1 MIELQEGHRA
11 IELKRDVLELH
22 CFPREL
28 CALRLSALRYKGFQ
42 FRTPYLIFRAGLSM
56 VGSSHRPPSDVWLR
70 LRQKTLETLMNIF
83 DLSGRAAIV
92 TGGNG
97 GIGLGI
103 AQALAAAGCSVS
115 IWGRNAEKNKNAA
128 ATMAGCAGR
137 IDSRICDVADA
148 ASVKAAMAA
157 TLETFGRVDGCFAN
171 AGIGGGGRHAFIDRT
186 EEQWRT
192 MFATN
197 LDGVFHVFQA
207 AARHMTERAASG
219 DAFGRLVATSSLA
232 SLFGTAR
239 NEHYAATKAAIN
251 ALVRALAVELA
262 RQGVTAN
269 AILPGWIKSDMTAG
283 IMANEKFVANVMPR
297 IPMRRFGEPADF
309 GGIAVYLMSG
319 ASSYHTADCFVIDG
333 GYTAF

>member
-1 MIELQEGHRA
+1 
-11 IELKRDVLELH
+11 
-22 CFPREL
+22 
-28 CALRLSALRYKGFQ
+28 
-42 FRTPYLIFRAGLSM
+42 
-56 VGSSHRPPSDVWLR
+56 
-70 LRQKTLETLMNIF
+70 MNMF
-83 DLSGRAAIV
+83 DLGGRVAVV

-103 AQALAAAGCSVS
+103 AQALASAGCNVS
-115 IWGRNAEKNKNAA
+115 IWGRNAEKNNAAA
-128 ATMAGCAGR
+128 ATMAASPGKVD
-137 IDSRICDVADA
+137 IRICDVTDP
-148 ASVKAAMAA
+148 ASVQDAMKA
-157 TLETFGRVDGCFAN
+157 TLDILGRLDGCFAN
-171 AGIGGGGRHAFIDRT
+171 AGIGGGGRRAFIERT
-186 EEQWRT
+186 EEEWHA

-207 AARHMTERAASG
+207 AARHMTERANNG
-219 DAFGRLVATSSLA
+219 DKFGRLVATSSLA

-262 RQGVTAN
+262 RYGVTAN
-269 AILPGWIKSDMTAG
+269 AILPGWIKSEMTAK
-283 IMANEKFVANVMPR
+283 IMSDEKFVGNVVPR
-297 IPMRRFGEPADF
+297 IPVRRFGEPSDF

>member
-1 MIELQEGHRA
+1 M
-11 IELKRDVLELH
+11 
-22 CFPREL
+22 
-28 CALRLSALRYKGFQ
+28 
-42 FRTPYLIFRAGLSM
+42 
-56 VGSSHRPPSDVWLR
+56 
-70 LRQKTLETLMNIF
+70 ETLARLF
-83 DLSGRAAIV
+83 DLTGRVAVI

-103 AQALAAAGCSVS
+103 AQALAAAGCSIS
-115 IWGRNAEKNKNAA
+115 IWGRNAEKNKSAA
-128 ATMAGCAGR
+128 STMAGCTGKV
-137 IDSRICDVADA
+137 DTRICDVTDP

-157 TLETFGRVDGCFAN
+157 TLDRFGRVDGCFAN

-186 EEQWRT
+186 EEQWRS

-197 LDGVFHVFQA
+197 LDGVFHVFQV
-207 AARHMTERAASG
+207 AARHMTERATAG

-232 SLFGTAR
+232 SIFGTAR

-269 AILPGWIKSDMTAG
+269 AILPGWIKSDMTAN

-297 IPMRRFGEPADF
+297 IPVRRFGEPSDF
-309 GGIAVYLMSG
+309 GGIAVYLKSK
-319 ASSYHTADCFVIDG
+319 ASSYHTADCIVIDG

>member
-1 MIELQEGHRA
+1 
-11 IELKRDVLELH
+11 
-22 CFPREL
+22 
-28 CALRLSALRYKGFQ
+28 
-42 FRTPYLIFRAGLSM
+42 M
-56 VGSSHRPPSDVWLR
+56 VGNEQPPFEAEPNGNV
-70 LRQKTLETLMNIF
+70 EENPMNIF
-83 DLSGRAAIV
+83 DLTGRVAVV

-103 AQALAAAGCSVS
+103 AQALASAGCSVS
-115 IWGRNAEKNKNAA
+115 IWGRNAEKNATAA
-128 ATMAGCAGR
+128 ASMAASPGHV
-137 IDSRICDVADA
+137 DTQICDVTDV
-148 ASVKAAMAA
+148 ASVQAAMTA
-157 TLETFGRVDGCFAN
+157 TLEKFGRVDGCFAN

-186 EEQWRT
+186 EEQWRS

-207 AARHMTERAASG
+207 AARHMTERASDG

-269 AILPGWIKSDMTAG
+269 AILPGWIKSEMTAG
-283 IMANEKFVANVMPR
+283 LMANEKFVANVMPR
-297 IPMRRFGEPADF
+297 IPLRRFGEPSDF
-309 GGIAVYLMSG
+309 GGIAVYLMSR

>member
-1 MIELQEGHRA
+1 
-11 IELKRDVLELH
+11 
-22 CFPREL
+22 
-28 CALRLSALRYKGFQ
+28 
-42 FRTPYLIFRAGLSM
+42 
-56 VGSSHRPPSDVWLR
+56 
-70 LRQKTLETLMNIF
+70 MNLF
-83 DLSGRAAIV
+83 DLSGRVAVV

-103 AQALAAAGCSVS
+103 AQALAAAGCNVS
-115 IWGRNAEKNKNAA
+115 IWGRNAEKNKAAA
-128 ATMAGCAGR
+128 ATMAAGPGKV
-137 IDSRICDVADA
+137 DTQVCDVTDS
-148 ASVKAAMAA
+148 ASVQGALKA
-157 TLETFGRVDGCFAN
+157 TLERFGRLDGCFAN
-171 AGIGGGGRHAFIDRT
+171 AGIGGGGRRPFIDRT
-186 EEQWRT
+186 EAEWRT

-207 AARHMTERAASG
+207 AARHMTERANHG
-219 DAFGRLVATSSLA
+219 DKFGRLVATSSLA

-262 RQGVTAN
+262 RHGVTAN
-269 AILPGWIKSDMTAG
+269 AILPGWIRSEMTAK
-283 IMANEKFVANVMPR
+283 IMADEKFVGNVMPR
-297 IPMRRFGEPADF
+297 IPVRRFGEPGDF

>member
-1 MIELQEGHRA
+1 MDL
-11 IELKRDVLELH
+11 
-22 CFPREL
+22 
-28 CALRLSALRYKGFQ
+28 
-42 FRTPYLIFRAGLSM
+42 
-56 VGSSHRPPSDVWLR
+56 
-70 LRQKTLETLMNIF
+70 F
-83 DLSGRAAIV
+83 DLDGRVAVI

-97 GIGLGI
+97 GIGLGM
-103 AQALAAAGCSVS
+103 AQGLVSAGCAVS
-115 IWGRNAEKNKNAA
+115 IWARNAEKNARAA
-128 ATMAGCAGR
+128 EFLRAMGGKVDTQL
-137 IDSRICDVADA
+137 CDVSDA
-148 ASVKAAMAA
+148 GQIKQAFAA
-157 TLETFGRVDGCFAN
+157 TLQRFGRVDGCFAN

-186 EEQWRT
+186 EQQWRN

-197 LDGVFHVFQA
+197 LDGVFHVFQV
-207 AARHMTERAASG
+207 AARHMTERAAAG
-219 DAFGRLVATSSLA
+219 DPFGRLVATSSLA

-309 GGIAVYLMSG
+309 GGIAVYLMSQ

>member
-1 MIELQEGHRA
+1 
-11 IELKRDVLELH
+11 
-22 CFPREL
+22 
-28 CALRLSALRYKGFQ
+28 
-42 FRTPYLIFRAGLSM
+42 M
-56 VGSSHRPPSDVWLR
+56 VDHEHLPATGRNAPNA
-70 LRQKTLETLMNIF
+70 RQTELETLMSIF
-83 DLSGRAAIV
+83 DLSGRVAVI

-103 AQALAAAGCSVS
+103 AQALASAGCNVS
-115 IWGRNAEKNKNAA
+115 IWGRNAGKNKTAA
-128 ATMAGCAGR
+128 ATMAGSPGKVDTC
-137 IDSRICDVADA
+137 ICDVSVA

-157 TLETFGRVDGCFAN
+157 TLERFGRVDGCFAN

-192 MFATN
+192 VFATN

-219 DAFGRLVATSSLA
+219 DPFGRLVATSSLA

-262 RQGVTAN
+262 RQGVTSN
-269 AILPGWIKSDMTAG
+269 AILPGWIKSDMTAN

-297 IPMRRFGEPADF
+297 IPMRRFGEPSDF
-309 GGIAVYLMSG
+309 GGIAVYLMSK

>member
-1 MIELQEGHRA
+1 VSSSVVARVIPSRGA
-11 IELKRDVLELH
+11 KGYVLEAIFDFLD
-22 CFPREL
+22 EL
-28 CALRLSALRYKGFQ
+28 VHGWVWNICLQSDARLNA
-42 FRTPYLIFRAGLSM
+42 
-56 VGSSHRPPSDVWLR
+56 
-70 LRQKTLETLMNIF
+70 RQTELETLMSIF
-83 DLSGRAAIV
+83 DLSGRVAVI

-103 AQALAAAGCSVS
+103 AQALAAAACNVS
-115 IWGRNAEKNKNAA
+115 IWGRNAEKNKGAA
-128 ATMAGCAGR
+128 ATMAGSPGKV
-137 IDSRICDVADA
+137 DTRICDVSDP
-148 ASVKAAMAA
+148 ASVKSAMAA
-157 TLETFGRVDGCFAN
+157 TLQALGRVDGCFAN

-207 AARHMTERAASG
+207 AARHMTERATSG
-219 DAFGRLVATSSLA
+219 DKFGRLVATSSLA

-262 RQGVTAN
+262 RQGVTSN
-269 AILPGWIKSDMTAG
+269 AILPGWIKSDMTAKVL
-283 IMANEKFVANVMPR
+283 ADEKFVGAVMPR
-297 IPMRRFGEPADF
+297 IPMRRFGEPSDF
-309 GGIAVYLMSG
+309 GGIAVYLMSK